1 MKSPWLRAALLV
13 LLLLG
18 GYLLADWTGLGRVLH
33 TQEDRERALS
43 ALRAAAG
50 LWWVGPAFSAGYAA
64 AVAVGLPAS
73 ALTLLGGAAFGLG
86 EGVLWVSLGA
96 NVGATA
102 GFWIAR
108 GLGRSAVE
116 RLLGPR
122 LAGFDEGV
130 RAAGFTGVLTLRL
143 LPVAPFSLLNFA
155 CGLTPITWAEY
166 ALATVIGILPGTVI
180 YVFFADALL
189 TGSAAAS
196 HEARIRALAAGLT
209 LVGVSLLTRWWHGRR
224 PRHAS

>member
-1 MKSPWLRAALLV
+1 MRSPWLRAALL
-13 LLLLG
+13 LLLLMG
-18 GYLLADWTGLGRVLH
+18 GSLLAGSTGLSRILD
-33 TQEDRERALS
+33 TQEDRERALL
-43 ALRAAAG
+43 ALRAAARI
-50 LWWVGPAFSAGYAA
+50 WWVGPAFSAAYAA

-73 ALTLLGGAAFGLG
+73 VLTLLGGAAFGLG
-86 EGVLWVSLGA
+86 RGVLWVSLGA
-96 NVGATA
+96 NAGATA

-108 GLGRSAVE
+108 SLGRSAVE

-122 LAGFDEGV
+122 LAEFDQGI
-130 RAAGFTGVLTLRL
+130 RTAGFTGVLTLRL
-143 LPVAPFSLLNFA
+143 LPVAPFSLLNLAF
-155 CGLTPITWAEY
+155 GLTPMAWADY

-196 HEARIRALAAGLT
+196 HEARIRALAAGLA
-209 LVGVSLLTRWWHGRR
+209 LVGVSLLTRWWLGRR

>member
-1 MKSPWLRAALLV
+1 MKSPWLRAALLI

-18 GYLLADWTGLGRVLH
+18 GYLAAGRMGLLRILH
-33 TQEDRERALS
+33 DPEDRERALL
-43 ALRAAAG
+43 ALRAAG
-50 LWWVGPAFSAGYAA
+50 RTWWVGPAFSAGYAA
-64 AVAVGLPAS
+64 AVAFGLPAS
-73 ALTLLGGAAFGLG
+73 VLTLLGGAAFGLG
-86 EGVLWVSLGA
+86 RGVLWVSLGA
-96 NVGATA
+96 NVGASA

-116 RLLGPR
+116 RFLGPR
-122 LAGFDEGV
+122 LAGFDQGT
-130 RAAGFTGVLTLRL
+130 RAAGFLGVLTLRL

-155 CGLTPITWAEY
+155 CGLTPIAWAEY

-196 HEARIRALAAGLT
+196 HEARIRALVAGLT
-209 LVGVSLLTRWWHGRR
+209 LVGVSLLTRWWLGRR